1 MSRKEAEPRWDLEG
15 PSIGGP
21 LALIR
26 SPWKVLPRVCGLR
39 RGGWGSSGGCTT
51 IRGISGLV
59 PPRTPA
65 SCWDSKMAWA
75 PGRRA
80 CGRGAGPGDDLGSW
94 ASWILISRCRS
105 RSDRATLCTCGE
117 QLMLTLPGLGCQGA
131 GNLEVPVGQAV
142 HKPRKWL
149 RAETQLCCDLTVE
162 AWGSHIFFSS
172 EHRNCVLLS
181 PRLSFPSYA
190 AWDKATEDR

>member
-1 MSRKEAEPRWDLEG
+1 MVALSAPSNAQKRVSRKEVEPRWDLEG

-21 LALIR
+21 RALVR

-39 RGGWGSSGGCTT
+39 RGGLGSSGGCTT

-59 PPRTPA
+59 LPRILA

-94 ASWILISRCRS
+94 ANWILISRCRS
-105 RSDRATLCTCGE
+105 LSDRATLCTWEE
-117 QLMLTLPGLGCQGA
+117 QLTLPLPGLGWQGA
-131 GNLEVPVGQAV
+131 GSLEVPMGQAV
-142 HKPRKWL
+142 HHPRKWL
-149 RAETQLCCDLTVE
+149 RAETQL
-162 AWGSHIFFSS
+162 G
-172 EHRNCVLLS
+172 
-181 PRLSFPSYA
+181 
-190 AWDKATEDR
+190 